1 MSQALIEQFKDSY
14 RDMAAMELDALGDL
28 YDEQI
33 LFKDPV
39 HEVKGLPALRDY
51 FSNIMGDVRECRFE
65 FLDQLVTD
73 RVAYIK
79 WNMHFCHPK
88 LSAGRLLTVRGVS
101 QLQFD
106 ERIYYHEDIYDMGAM
121 VYEHIP
127 VFGGVT
133 RWLKRRLAD

>member
-1 MSQALIEQFKDSY
+1 MSQTLIEQFKESY
-14 RDMAAMELDALGDL
+14 RDMAVMKLDALGDL
-28 YDEQI
+28 YDDKI

-51 FSNIMGDVRECRFE
+51 FSSIMSDVRECRFE
-65 FLDQLVTD
+65 FLDQLV
-73 RVAYIK
+73 VEKAAYIK
-79 WNMHFCHPK
+79 WNMHFRHPG
-88 LSAGRLLTVRGVS
+88 LSSGRLLTVRGMS

-106 ERIYYHEDIYDMGAM
+106 ERILYHEDVYDMGAM

-127 VFGGVT
+127 VVGGLT